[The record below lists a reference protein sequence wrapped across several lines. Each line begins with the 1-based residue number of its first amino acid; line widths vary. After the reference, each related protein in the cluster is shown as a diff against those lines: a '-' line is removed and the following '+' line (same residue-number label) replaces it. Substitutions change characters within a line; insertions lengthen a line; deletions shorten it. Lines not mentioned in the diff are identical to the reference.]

1 MIAQQYVLLLSFVDV
16 LVPSFQIGSCSVSFG
31 LHCQCMILLSM
42 KSNTLVSRSSSYDHP
57 RGYELLPRSSFQ
69 TVCVSVSIVGHSARA
84 CAFIDIGEPIRYTLD
99 QVAEYKKGGEERKK
113 VLFQRSC

>member
-1 MIAQQYVLLLSFVDV
+1 MLCCHIHFNICITKVIFSDGMRL
-16 LVPSFQIGSCSVSFG
+16 C
-31 LHCQCMILLSM
+31 
-42 KSNTLVSRSSSYDHP
+42 
-57 RGYELLPRSSFQ
+57 
-69 TVCVSVSIVGHSARA
+69 SIVGHTARA